1 MLKTAIEFIKEVVMS
16 NHPILWL
23 NSYILLVI
31 ATIKSLG
38 LSALAVNIAI
48 ASIITLLVDMVAESI
63 DSWKKWRRYKR

>member
-1 MLKTAIEFIKEVVMS
+1 MS

-23 NSYILLVI
+23 STYILLVV
-31 ATIKSLG
+31 ATIKNLG

-63 DSWKKWRRYKR
+63 DSWKK